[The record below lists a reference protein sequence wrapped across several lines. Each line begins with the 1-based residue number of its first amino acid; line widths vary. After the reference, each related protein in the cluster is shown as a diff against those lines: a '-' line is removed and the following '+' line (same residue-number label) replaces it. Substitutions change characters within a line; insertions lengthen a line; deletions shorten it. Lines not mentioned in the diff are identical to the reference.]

1 MLLSQALCLSSLQAG
16 GPSPGVW
23 HWVSSE
29 ESQSQEQNAEFLG
42 ETLPASASL
51 GGCLGVLG
59 ASSLV
64 KAPSELAQDEPG
76 RDKDPALN
84 SRFLPAVYQRP
95 GRRPLLRCL
104 SSQTL

>member
-1 MLLSQALCLSSLQAG
+1 M
-16 GPSPGVW
+16 
-23 HWVSSE
+23 
-29 ESQSQEQNAEFLG
+29 
-42 ETLPASASL
+42 
-51 GGCLGVLG
+51 
-59 ASSLV
+59 LV

-95 GRRPLLRCL
+95 GRGPLLRCL